1 VSHWSVES
9 LSAKDLINESFRQLK
24 GGAPAVAALREARLT
39 VRASRDTGARFSR
52 AHPYFWAPF
61 VYVGD

>member
-1 VSHWSVES
+1 MES
-9 LSAKDLINESFRQLK
+9 LSAKDLINDGFRPLRAGK
-24 GGAPAVAALREARLT
+24 PPVDALREARLT